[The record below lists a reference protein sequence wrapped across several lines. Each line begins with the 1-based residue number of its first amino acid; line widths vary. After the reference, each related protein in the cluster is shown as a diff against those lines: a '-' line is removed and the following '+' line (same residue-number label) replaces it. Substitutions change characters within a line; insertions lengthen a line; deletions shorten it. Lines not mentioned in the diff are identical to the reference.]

1 MIELV
6 LHPTLLAQLNE
17 VEQLEIAMHKAVI
30 ARLQSLGRT
39 AEFLDIDGGTLFYC
53 GPQSFLTQ
61 GLGIGSQPSIEH
73 EAEVLNSIEAFYA
86 KFQEPVNL
94 EVGLHCRIPFLQEL
108 ATRGY
113 VPIETSNV
121 LVLDLENYTSDSTNS
136 ELIISSLD
144 TNSQDVE
151 KEYTAIIQGFG
162 LVVDD
167 ENLDFQSVFYSS
179 ENHFSFSVNYQ
190 DQTIG
195 GGSVFLHQD
204 LAYLAGASVLS
215 NFRGLG
221 AHKQLLDH
229 RLAFAKERGIKKV
242 YVVTPVASASEY
254 NMYKLGFRL
263 LGSRVK
269 WTKNNYSDLLN

>member
-1 MIELV
+1 MIEIV
-6 LHPTLLAQLNE
+6 LHPTLQAQLTE

-30 ARLQSLGRT
+30 ARLQSLRRT
-39 AEFLDIDGGTLFYC
+39 AEYLDFDGGTLFYC

-61 GLGIGSQPSIEH
+61 GIGIGALPTIES
-73 EAEVLNSIEAFYA
+73 EADLLKTIESFYA
-86 KFQEPVNL
+86 QFQELTNL
-94 EVGLHCRIPFLQEL
+94 EIGLHCRIPFLQEL
-108 ATRGY
+108 AKSGY
-113 VPIETSNV
+113 TPVETSNV
-121 LVLDLENYTSDSTNS
+121 LMLDLEDYNPKTTNS
-136 ELIISSLD
+136 ELIISPLD
-144 TNSQDVE
+144 ANSQDVE
-151 KEYTAIIQGFG
+151 KEYSAIIQGFG
-162 LVVDD
+162 LIVDD
-167 ENLDFQSVFYSS
+167 ENLDFQSVFYTS
-179 ENHFSFSVNYQ
+179 ENHFAFVVNHQ

-195 GGSVFLHQD
+195 GGSIFLHQD

-263 LGSRVK
+263 LGARVK
-269 WTKNNYSDLLN
+269 WCKG